1 MAGPRTIS
9 RSAWTTASVLAPVLL
24 RLVLAL
30 AAAVP
35 AFAAAAGPASTATA
49 VPTVTTA
56 SAAPKRPNIVLVVID
71 DATPTDLGA
80 YGSEIATPNIDRLAA
95 AGTRFTH
102 FRATPMCAPS
112 RAMLLTGVGS
122 HTAGIGNLPESVPAS
137 HAGQRGYLGHLADDV
152 VTVATLLQRGGYRTY
167 AAGKWHLGH
176 TPNTLPN
183 ARGFE
188 RSFVVDATG
197 ADNWEQRPYL
207 PIYDGSEWYED
218 GKPATL
224 PADFY
229 SSRFLVD
236 RMIEYIGDGTRD
248 PRPFLAYLPF
258 LAIHMPVQAP
268 QEVIARYAATYA
280 GGWDAQRQRR
290 HAAAIATGLV
300 PAGASARPA
309 PPQLR
314 DWRALDDET
323 RARQAKAMAVNAAM
337 MQTMDSEFGRLVSH
351 LRRIGAYEDTLFVIL
366 ADNGPEPGDPAAAP
380 LFRAWLGM
388 VGYDTSL
395 ESLGTKGS
403 FVAIGPEAAK
413 ANTAPFALFKFNA
426 AEGGVRV
433 PLVIAGPGVR
443 SGARADANAFITDIT
458 PTLLEMTGIAA
469 APAPAPRVIGR
480 SLAPLL
486 RGEAAQVHAADAAIA
501 IEAAGSAALYRGS
514 LKLVRDRPP
523 YGDARWHLYDLAIDP
538 GETND
543 LAQARPAE
551 LRAMIAE
558 YERFAAREGVLEVPP
573 GYDTTRE
580 VGGRILQAFR
590 ARYGHWIVGGLLVM
604 TGLVGWGLWRRLRR
618 TRAGVA

>member
-1 MAGPRTIS
+1 MAN
-9 RSAWTTASVLAPVLL
+9 RSLPHALPWFRRAVLAAVLGWAT
-24 RLVLAL
+24 VPGLAMQGT
-30 AAAVP
+30 AAAEP
-35 AFAAAAGPASTATA
+35 AAAP
-49 VPTVTTA
+49 
-56 SAAPKRPNIVLVVID
+56 RPNIVLVVID

-95 AGTRFTH
+95 AGTRFTN

-112 RAMLLTGVGS
+112 RAMLLTGVDS
-122 HTAGIGNLPESVPAS
+122 HTAGIGNLPESVPGS

-176 TPNTLPN
+176 TPGTLPN

-218 GKPATL
+218 GKPAAL

-236 RMIEYIGDGTRD
+236 RMIEYIGDGKGD
-248 PRPFLAYLPF
+248 ARPFLAYLPF
-258 LAIHMPVQAP
+258 LAIHIPVQAP
-268 QEVIARYAATYA
+268 QAVTDRYVATYA
-280 GGWDAQRQRR
+280 AGWDAQRQRR
-290 HAAAIATGLV
+290 HAAAIAAGLV
-300 PAGASARPA
+300 PATAATRPV
-309 PPQLR
+309 PMQLR
-314 DWRALDDET
+314 DWEALDAET
-323 RARQAKAMAVNAAM
+323 QARQARAMAVNAAM
-337 MQTMDSEFGRLVSH
+337 METMDHEFGRLVAH
-351 LRRIGAYEDTLFVIL
+351 LRRIGAFEDTLFVIL

-380 LFRAWLGM
+380 LFRAWLRM

-395 ESLGTKGS
+395 ERLGTKGS

-426 AEGGVRV
+426 AEGGLRV
-433 PLVIAGPGVR
+433 PLVVAGPGVR
-443 SGARADANAFITDIT
+443 GGARADANAFITDIT
-458 PTLLEMTGIAA
+458 PTLLELTGI
-469 APAPAPRVIGR
+469 APAPAPAPAIVGR

-486 RGEAAQVHAADAAIA
+486 RGDATQVHPADASVA
-501 IEAAGSAALYRGS
+501 IEAAGSAAVYRGN

-523 YGDARWHLYDLAIDP
+523 FGDERWHLYDLAADP

-543 LAQARPAE
+543 LAQARPADVQSM
-551 LRAMIAE
+551 LADYARYAE
-558 YERFAAREGVLEVPP
+558 RVGVLEVPP

-580 VGGRILQAFR
+580 VGARIVRVFR
-590 ARYGHWIVGGLLVM
+590 ERYGHWIVTALAVLLGLA
-604 TGLVGWGLWRRLRR
+604 GWGAWRLVRR
-618 TRAGVA
+618 RRMQAT

>member
-1 MAGPRTIS
+1 MQGT
-9 RSAWTTASVLAPVLL
+9 
-24 RLVLAL
+24 
-30 AAAVP
+30 AAAEP
-35 AFAAAAGPASTATA
+35 AAAP
-49 VPTVTTA
+49 
-56 SAAPKRPNIVLVVID
+56 RPNIVLVVID

-95 AGTRFTH
+95 AGTRFTN

-112 RAMLLTGVGS
+112 RAMLLTGVDS
-122 HTAGIGNLPESVPAS
+122 HTAGLGNLPESVPGS

-176 TPNTLPN
+176 TPGTLPN

-218 GKPATL
+218 GKPAAL

-236 RMIEYIGDGTRD
+236 RMIEYIGDGKGD
-248 PRPFLAYLPF
+248 ARPFLAYLPF
-258 LAIHMPVQAP
+258 LAIHIPVQAP
-268 QEVIARYAATYA
+268 QAVTDRYVDTYAA
-280 GGWDAQRQRR
+280 GWDAQRQRR
-290 HAAAIATGLV
+290 HAAAIAAGLV
-300 PAGASARPA
+300 PATAAARPV
-309 PPQLR
+309 PIQLR
-314 DWRALDDET
+314 DWNALDAET
-323 RARQAKAMAVNAAM
+323 QARQARAMAVNAAM
-337 MQTMDSEFGRLVSH
+337 METMDHEFGRLVAH
-351 LRRIGAYEDTLFVIL
+351 LQRIGAFEDTLFVIL

-380 LFRAWLGM
+380 LFRAWLRM

-395 ESLGTKGS
+395 ERLGTKGS

-426 AEGGVRV
+426 AEGGLRV
-433 PLVIAGPGVR
+433 PLVVAGPGVR
-443 SGARADANAFITDIT
+443 GGARADANAFITDIT
-458 PTLLEMTGIAA
+458 PTLLELTGI
-469 APAPAPRVIGR
+469 APAPAPAPAIVGR

-486 RGEAAQVHAADAAIA
+486 RGDATQVHPADASVA
-501 IEAAGSAALYRGS
+501 IEAAGSAAVYRGN

-523 YGDARWHLYDLAIDP
+523 FGDERWHLYDLAADP

-543 LAQARPAE
+543 LAQARPADVQSM
-551 LRAMIAE
+551 LADYARYAE
-558 YERFAAREGVLEVPP
+558 RVGVLEVPP

-580 VGGRILQAFR
+580 VGARVVRVFR
-590 ARYGHWIVGGLLVM
+590 ERYGHWIVTALAVLLGLA
-604 TGLVGWGLWRRLRR
+604 GWGAWRLVRR
-618 TRAGVA
+618 RRMQAT